1 MTKKSSNII
10 SISKGA
16 NFYYAKANN
25 YYLKNNINKALEY
38 YKRAM
43 VIEPE
48 NSINHFNVASLL
60 AEMGDYTESN
70 KILRRII
77 KMDPNLSD
85 SWFYMGINYGQL
97 QKYRKVK
104 YCLEKYLSL
113 NPDGE
118 HSEQSKDILLAL
130 KSSEHD
136 WEAKDYGEIQQIQE
150 ICTKGIELVE
160 KGEYSRAEEIFKQA
174 MKINKKVTAPINN
187 LALTYYYQGKIEEAV
202 VESKRA
208 LAIDETNI
216 HAICNIINFYQELKD
231 EINTRYMVKSLQ
243 TIDIENLT
251 SEEMVKLAVTYGSL
265 GKDSMAFNI
274 LSNVLQHEP
283 NSFKVIF
290 FLGIASFNKRKFSL
304 SQSKWKK
311 LNEIEPGNPFS
322 AYFMNHID
330 KVLKLEEEFSPLNYQ
345 IKVPYNSLVEIVKLI
360 SESDLSDE
368 EINKYRED
376 ECLFDSIV
384 WALNKGDNTLKE
396 PIIDLMISLNDGKYI
411 GAVVDF
417 CYDLKQSYNHRNHAF
432 KSLLKESYSFSEPEL
447 WKVDIYDNQNNW
459 TNPQRTVLSIAI
471 QALENK
477 GELKQVYMAQT
488 LWNQYVTKTK
498 PIIRNIES
506 WALALVGFVTTE
518 LGTNDDGRDSKTDK
532 RPIEKSVKQK
542 IRKIKDVVYNKF
554 QENNLFTFQ

>member
-25 YYLKNNINKALEY
+25 YYLKNDIKKALEY

-60 AEMGDYTESN
+60 GEMGEYTESN
-70 KILRRII
+70 KIFRRII
-77 KMDPNLSD
+77 KMDPDLSEC
-85 SWFYMGINYGQL
+85 WFYMGINYGQL

-104 YCLEKYLSL
+104 YCLEKYLDL

-130 KSSEHD
+130 KNSEYD
-136 WEAKDYGEIQQIQE
+136 WEAKDYQEIQEIQE

-160 KGEYSRAEEIFKQA
+160 KGEYSKAEEIFKKA
-174 MKINKKVTAPINN
+174 MNINKRVTAPINN
-187 LALTYYYQGKIEEAV
+187 LALTYYYQGKIEKAV
-202 VESKRA
+202 EESKRA

-231 EINTRYMVKSLQ
+231 EISTKYMVKSLQ
-243 TIDIENLT
+243 GIDIENLT
-251 SEEMVKLAVTYGSL
+251 SEEMVKLAVTYGNL
-265 GKDSMAFNI
+265 GKDSMAFSI

-290 FLGIASFNKRKFSL
+290 FLGVAAFNKKKFSL
-304 SQSKWKK
+304 SQTKWKK

-322 AYFMNHID
+322 AYFMNLID
-330 KVLKLEEEFSPLNYQ
+330 KVLKSEKEFAPLIYQ
-345 IKVPYNSLVEIVKLI
+345 IKVPYNSLIEIVKLI

-368 EINKYRED
+368 EINRYRED
-376 ECLFDSIV
+376 KGLFDSIV

-417 CYDLKQSYNHRNHAF
+417 CYDLRQSYDHRNHAF
-432 KSLLKESYSFSEPEL
+432 KRLLKESYTFSEPEL
-447 WKVDIYDNQNNW
+447 WKVDIYDNQSNW
-459 TNPQRTVLSIAI
+459 TDPQKAVLSKAI
-471 QALENK
+471 EALETK

-488 LWNQYVTKTK
+488 LWNEYVTKTK
-498 PIIRNIES
+498 PIIRNVDS
-506 WALALVGFVTTE
+506 WSLALEGFVISE
-518 LGTNDDGRDSKTDK
+518 LGIDDDSRTSNTDK
-532 RPIEKSVKQK
+532 KVIEKSVKQK
-542 IRKIKDVVYNKF
+542 ILRIKDVVYNKF
-554 QENNLFTFQ
+554 